1 MCVLGMYPCTNI
13 LDVLDVPLLAVQ
25 LPSCT
30 INNCTPFDVDRLSIS
45 PRKQL
50 WIKAV
55 KKLTSERL
63 GREGL
68 AAWEDRKSNNDPEVP
83 DINETTEA
91 TEDAEISAEP
101 DAILADQPVD
111 AEAQTQRG
119 PIIVKSLSF
128 KYFIHPFYKEHVVAS
143 TAQHKYQ

>member
-1 MCVLGMYPCTNI
+1 MI
-13 LDVLDVPLLAVQ
+13 LF
-25 LPSCT
+25 
-30 INNCTPFDVDRLSIS
+30 NVDRLSIS

-83 DINETTEA
+83 DINETTNPI
-91 TEDAEISAEP
+91 EDADISTDPDVVLAEE
-101 DAILADQPVD
+101 PVD
-111 AEAQTQRG
+111 TESQAQRG
-119 PIIVKSLSF
+119 LLIYIFNNFFINSSEIFIIN
-128 KYFIHPFYKEHVVAS
+128 Y
-143 TAQHKYQ
+143 

>member
-1 MCVLGMYPCTNI
+1 MFSRLIGIAYPRKLI
-13 LDVLDVPLLAVQ
+13 HVYF
-25 LPSCT
+25 
-30 INNCTPFDVDRLSIS
+30 FDVDRLSIS

-83 DINETTEA
+83 DINEIDA
-91 TEDAEISAEP
+91 DPTEDADTSTDP
-101 DAILADQPVD
+101 DVVLADQPVD
-111 AEAQTQRG
+111 AESQAQRG
-119 PIIVKSLSF
+119 SIIIIL
-128 KYFIHPFYKEHVVAS
+128 IQLNGL
-143 TAQHKYQ
+143 T